1 MLEKYF
7 TSQAFWG
14 LSMFAD
20 NLHTPD
26 LLCGSSHGFGSAAVA
41 AGDVDLLPFCLVTYI
56 LMGAVCSVA
65 VNVPLIHT
73 SVLQL

>member
-1 MLEKYF
+1 MPNLRGFQE
-7 TSQAFWG
+7 
-14 LSMFAD
+14 LSMLPN
-20 NLHTPD
+20 NLCSSQ

-41 AGDVDLLPFCLVTYI
+41 TGDADLLPFCLVTYI